1 MIVASKIS
9 KTRVIN
15 EVNSKLLRHVLDLAA
30 EMTPSGGEGRKEWH
44 EERGCN
50 ETIEIRRSPST
61 HPECDGTVHQ
71 DKTYLI
77 KAVSL
82 TSD

>member
-30 EMTPSGGEGRKEWH
+30 EMTPSGGEVWGRAYMWH
-44 EERGCN
+44 VGRTALG
-50 ETIEIRRSPST
+50 
-61 HPECDGTVHQ
+61 
-71 DKTYLI
+71 
-77 KAVSL
+77 
-82 TSD
+82 